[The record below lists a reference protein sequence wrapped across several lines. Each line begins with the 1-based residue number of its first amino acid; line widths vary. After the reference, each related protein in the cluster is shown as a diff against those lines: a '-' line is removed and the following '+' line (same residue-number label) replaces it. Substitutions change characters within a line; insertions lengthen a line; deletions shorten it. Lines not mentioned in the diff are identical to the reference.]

1 MTTSGTNTFSLSRD
15 DIINAAALEVGDIAL
30 GDTLDADTLAQYA
43 LRLNSWVKALM
54 ADGAK
59 LWAMQL
65 ATLFLQ
71 PGVCRYVL
79 GTGGAH
85 CTASYV
91 RTTLS
96 SNAAAG
102 AGAVQ
107 LTSFTGMTAG
117 DNIGVL
123 LADGSLFWTTI
134 TGAPG
139 ASTTL
144 TTALPGAAVAGAQV
158 FTYTTK
164 ITRPQRIDPDG
175 AYWRS
180 SALQDTPVAMIS
192 RTEYAQ
198 QANKGTRGKI
208 VQAFYDPQLGNG
220 VLSIWPAP
228 DNAADV
234 LCFWYERRLE
244 DFNTGSDTPDFAIEW
259 GEALILGLAHRM
271 APTAGLPLTERQDLE
286 RRAALA
292 LDKAEGYD
300 RENTGVFFQPDMQ

>member
-71 PGVCRYVL
+71 PGICRYVL
-79 GTGGAH
+79 GTGGTH

-107 LTSFTGMTAG
+107 LTSFAGMTAG

-134 TGAPG
+134 NGAPG

-144 TTALPGAAVAGAQV
+144 TTVLPGAAVAGAQV

-164 ITRPQRIDPDG
+164 ISRPQRIDPDG

-198 QANKGTRGKI
+198 QANKGARGKI

-220 VLSIWPAP
+220 VLSVWPAP
-228 DNAADV
+228 DNATDV
-234 LCFWYERRLE
+234 LCFWYERRIE

>member
-15 DIINAAALEVGDIAL
+15 DIITSAALEVGDIAL
-30 GDTLDADTLAQYA
+30 GDPLDDDPLAQYN
-43 LRLNSWVKALM
+43 LRLNSWVKSLM

-71 PGVCRYVL
+71 PGVGQYAL
-79 GTGGAH
+79 GGDAH
-85 CTASYV
+85 CTTSYV
-91 RTTLS
+91 RTTLAS
-96 SNAAAG
+96 DAAAS
-102 AGAVQ
+102 AGTVS
-107 LTSFTGMTAG
+107 LTSFEGMADG

-123 LADGSLFWTTI
+123 LADGTLYWTTI
-134 TGAPG
+134 SGAPG
-139 ASTTL
+139 ATTTL
-144 TTALPGAAVAGAQV
+144 TATLPGAATAGATV
-158 FTYTTK
+158 FTYTTG
-164 ITRPQRIDPDG
+164 ISRPQRIDPDS

-180 SALQDTPVAMIS
+180 TALQDTPVAMIS
-192 RTEYAQ
+192 RSEYAQ

-208 VQAFYDPQLGNG
+208 VQAFYDPQLGAG
-220 VLSIWPAP
+220 TLSVWPTP

-234 LCFWYERRLE
+234 LCFWYERLLE

-259 GEALILGLAHRM
+259 GEALILGLASRM
-271 APTAGLPLTERQDLE
+271 APSAGLTLAERQDLE

-300 RENTGVFFQPDMQ
+300 REDVGVFFQPDMR